1 MQGNRRAPH
10 QQQEVSEV
18 FLEEEA
24 LSQSLSYF
32 LKEESDICQKN
43 EDGRALQARRRVQP
57 KAGSVGKH
65 GLFPPWGEIHV
76 GKWRGPGEIVLVTVV
91 A

>member
-10 QQQEVSEV
+10 QRQKVREV

-43 EDGRALQARRRVQP
+43 EDGRAFQAQRRVQP
-57 KAGSVGKH
+57 KVGSVGEH
-65 GLFPPWGEIHV
+65 GLFLPWGEIHV
-76 GKWRGPGEIVLVTVV
+76 GKWKDPGEIVLVTV
-91 A
+91 AA

>member
-10 QQQEVSEV
+10 QLQEVREV

-24 LSQSLSYF
+24 LSQRLSYF
-32 LKEESDICQKN
+32 LKSDIYQKN
-43 EDGRALQARRRVQP
+43 EEGWAFQAGGTVQP
-57 KAGSVGKH
+57 KAGSVGEH
-65 GLFPPWGEIHV
+65 GLFPPWREIYV
-76 GKWRGPGEIVLVTVV
+76 GKWRGPDEIILVIMV